1 MFLRVISEILEIF
14 TPGSSNY
21 RLHPLLILA
30 SISAT
35 SIKLFFANPVELLV
49 LFTCIAI
56 VLFLIRNIRTLMKS
70 LIFSLIFIS
79 PYILSALIIQW
90 FANILDTYLIL
101 TNCARM
107 ILLILLSIISLSIMD
122 VVWMIRVFSKLFP
135 NLSISLALALKLI
148 YITSINAKS
157 VLELYNVN
165 LGKLSSVRK
174 VFLTTRATTYLS
186 FNAMLSFA
194 EAFYTRK
201 HLILGERK

>member
-1 MFLRVISEILEIF
+1 MFLRVISGVLEIF
-14 TPGSSNY
+14 TPGSSNC
-21 RLHPLLILA
+21 RLHPLLIFG
-30 SISAT
+30 SIFAT

-70 LIFSLIFIS
+70 LIFSLISIS

-90 FANILDTYLIL
+90 FANIVDTYLIL
-101 TNCARM
+101 ANCVRM
-107 ILLILLSIISLSIMD
+107 ISLILLSIISLSIMD

-135 NLSISLALALKLI
+135 NFGISLVLALKLI

-165 LGKLSSVRK
+165 LGKSSNVRK
-174 VFLTTRATTYLS
+174 AFLATRATTYLS
-186 FNAMLSFA
+186 LNAMLSFT